1 MTYLLHIDTSADNG
15 FVAISADGKMIT
27 DQAIEDSKN
36 QSALLNILID
46 TVLNDAAITLQQ
58 LSGIVVCAGPGSYTG
73 LRIGMGTAKGLCYAL
88 DKPLFL
94 DNKLSLLAWQQYHN
108 EMNEYDVFLSM
119 LVARENEFFIA
130 AYDKD
135 FKTYIAPQHIH
146 AAELEKLLNELDL
159 KLLVT
164 GETTPQIEHIL
175 NIKKSAVF
183 FNKLIDK
190 NAWAMYA
197 DEQYKCNQNVNLST
211 AEPFY
216 LKQVFTHNSS
226 KIK

>member
-1 MTYLLHIDTSADNG
+1 MIHLLHIDTSADNG
-15 FVAISADGKMIT
+15 CVAISADGKIIA
-27 DQAIEDSKN
+27 DQTIEDSKN
-36 QSALLNILID
+36 QSALLNTLINGVIS
-46 TVLNDAAITLQQ
+46 TAGITLQQ
-58 LSGIVVCAGPGSYTG
+58 LDGIVVCAGPGSYTG

-108 EMNEYDVFLSM
+108 KMNEYDVFLSM
-119 LVARENEFFIA
+119 LIARENEFFIA
-130 AYDKD
+130 AYNKD
-135 FKTYIAPQHIH
+135 FKVYIAPQHIH
-146 AAELEKLLNELDL
+146 AAELEKLLNELDI

-164 GETTPQIEHIL
+164 GETTPQIEYII

-197 DEQYKCNQNVNLST
+197 YEQYKCNQNVNLST

-216 LKQVFTHNSS
+216 LKQVFTHNSIN
-226 KIK
+226 IK